1 MKVRIIKANGVQK
14 KQDFF
19 ANLLKFDGSTFT
31 VTTSGLNFPDGWET
45 TTYGADTGNNISFT
59 LDSETSANGHAYIFD
74 SSAT

>member
-19 ANLLKFDGSTFT
+19 FEDSTFII
-31 VTTSGLNFPDGWET
+31 TTSGLEYTSTWGP
-45 TTYGADTGNNISFT
+45 DTGNNISFT
-59 LDSETSANGHAYIFD
+59 LDSSTSANGHAYIFD